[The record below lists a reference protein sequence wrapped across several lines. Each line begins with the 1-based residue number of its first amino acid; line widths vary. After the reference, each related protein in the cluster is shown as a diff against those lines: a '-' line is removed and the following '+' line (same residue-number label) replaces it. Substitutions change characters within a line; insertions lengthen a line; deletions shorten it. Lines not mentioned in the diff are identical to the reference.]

1 MPSLN
6 QQQTYHNPMYNS
18 DYAVNSHQHHQMASY
33 HNQQLSQ
40 ATSCSSSSP
49 TTSSAVTAATTSNNS
64 SKYKRYEEFRCWV
77 CGDSSS
83 GNHYGALTCEACKLF
98 FRRHSNA
105 IQQAQQQQ
113 QQQQQATFSASSP
126 NSSSSNSPSPS
137 GPSTSSSVVI
147 SQCAQRSCQI
157 TLSTR
162 SSCPEC
168 RYRKCIAVGMG
179 LNRTT
184 FGRHTSSQKSKYNAR
199 CNDLF
204 AEIRR
209 LFEAMKSTLEKNHC
223 HVTSLNR
230 ADLDNLLFPVNNPRM
245 LNFNN
250 NNGSS
255 SHNVL
260 QLVSTG
266 IDRFYFDFINLK
278 INN

>member
-1 MPSLN
+1 MPSLS
-6 QQQTYHNPMYNS
+6 QQQTYHNPIYNS
-18 DYAVNSHQHHQMASY
+18 DYGVSSHQHHHHNHHHHQMASY
-33 HNQQLSQ
+33 HNQQL
-40 ATSCSSSSP
+40 ATSSSSSSP
-49 TTSSAVTAATTSNNS
+49 TTSSSAAAVATTSNSS

-105 IQQAQQQQ
+105 IHQQQQQ

-209 LFEAMKSTLEKNHC
+209 LFEAMKSTLEKSHC
-223 HVTSLNR
+223 HITSLNR

-250 NNGSS
+250 NNNGGS
-255 SHNVL
+255 SHNAL

-266 IDRFYFDFINLK
+266 IDRFY
-278 INN
+278 